1 MKKFLLV
8 ACLSLGFISIT
19 AEAALVNEHTVEVGR
34 RGGHHHGRYNHGYYK
49 GNMDVCDLP
58 NNITKYLN
66 KYYGDYD
73 VMVAKRNKA
82 NGYYYLK
89 ISYGGNSHRPYYRS
103 LVFDEKGRAV
113 KG

>member
-8 ACLSLGFISIT
+8 ACLSLGFIT
-19 AEAALVNEHTVEVGR
+19 MEAGASSMNESTVEMGR
-34 RGGHHHGRYNHGYYK
+34 GRYYHHGRHNK

-58 NNITKYLN
+58 ANITKYLN
-66 KYYGDYD
+66 KHYGKYD
-73 VMVAKRNKA
+73 VVVAKRKG

-89 ISYGGNSHRPYYRS
+89 ISYDGNSYRPYYRS
-103 LVFDEKGRAV
+103 LVFDERGKIV